1 MVSLPCATLIRGSC
15 ALRKS
20 STTAHSTGDPG
31 SIGEE
36 VGIAQVLVQL
46 RSANPQ
52 GAWEQFLLQYGRVL
66 YQAVR
71 TSTRDEEAAA
81 DCFVFVSEKLAEKG
95 YRRLLRFKPEGAA
108 SFVAWLRVVAR
119 NLCFDWQRQQLQ
131 RVWPSLRYRDW
142 LWFIRPRGQ
151 PSSICGYATLG
162 QGSVL
167 SCADRPPDL
176 VCNSESTGVLT
187 CGGGNRKVH
196 NAEV

>member
-1 MVSLPCATLIRGSC
+1 MIRGSC

-52 GAWEQFLLQYGRVL
+52 GAWEQFLLQYDRVL

-108 SFVAWLRVVAR
+108 SFVTWLRVVAR
-119 NLCFDWQRQQLQ
+119 NLCFDWQRQ
-131 RVWPSLRYRDW
+131 VYG
-142 LWFIRPRGQ
+142 RPRPFKFLEGL
-151 PSSICGYATLG
+151 SALDLEIYRCRHERCLSADDTLRHIRATWPNVTPEAL
-162 QGSVL
+162 
-167 SCADRPPDL
+167 
-176 VCNSESTGVLT
+176 NEIES
-187 CGGGNRKVH
+187 
-196 NAEV
+196 

>member
-1 MVSLPCATLIRGSC
+1 M
-15 ALRKS
+15 RKS

-36 VGIAQVLVQL
+36 VDIAQVLVQL

-108 SFVAWLRVVAR
+108 SFVTWLRVVAR
-119 NLCFDWQRQQLQ
+119 NLSFDWQRK
-131 RVWPSLRYRDW
+131 VYG
-142 LWFIRPRGQ
+142 RPRPFKFLEGLPALDLAVYQ
-151 PSSICGYATLG
+151 CRYERGLSVEDTLRHLSASWPPETEQWLSHRVAPDKCSI
-162 QGSVL
+162 
-167 SCADRPPDL
+167 
-176 VCNSESTGVLT
+176 LT
-187 CGGGNRKVH
+187 
-196 NAEV
+196 